1 MKSLPLH
8 HLTVHTR
15 WATVNRLYT
24 LFHLLL
30 LASWIY
36 FRVSDPTSLA
46 LPPPVFSAVFS
57 AELILSFLWLL
68 KQAFFWR
75 PVSREAFPTRLP
87 ADEELPA
94 VDVFICT
101 ADPRREPPA
110 GVMNTVL
117 SASGLDYPLEKL
129 TVYLSDDGGSSL
141 TLKAIK
147 EAWGFARWWVPFC
160 KKHRIG
166 TACPEAYFCGSRSG
180 GGGLEFA
187 DEIAEIER
195 KYEEFKERLR
205 KIIDEEEDGEFTS
218 VSHPPVIEDDPILE
232 LSSPDNN
239 IISDKDINS
248 SCSTDGAN
256 MPRLVYV
263 SREKKLSHPHQ
274 FKAGAL
280 NVLMR
285 VSSIIS
291 NAPYVLILDCDMYCN
306 NPTSVRQAMCFHLD
320 RQLSPSLAFVQFPQ
334 KFHNVSNFDIYDA
347 SLRSFFKEWWL
358 GMDGLRGP
366 MLSGTGFYLK
376 RKALYADA
384 TLLQLQERFGPS
396 KEFIKSLSRGYRGK
410 PLDSETSEN
419 ALLRETSI
427 LASFNYEENTQWG
440 NQIGFIFILHSNGW
454 TSVYCNPSNPAFLGS
469 CTTNLND
476 TLVQGTRWSSG
487 LLEVGLSRFCPLVY
501 GLCLRI
507 SILESMCYG
516 YVAFFSLYCLPAW
529 CLAVIP
535 QLCLLHDIPLYPQ
548 VSSPGFFVL
557 VLIFFSSLLK
567 HLLDVMITGGEIHT
581 WWNELRIWTIK
592 SVTCQLYGTLDTLLK
607 LLSMRKSSFVPTN
620 KGNNEEQVKLYQM
633 GKFDFQT
640 STVLLAPLV
649 TLICFNMISLVVG
662 VAKLAFPGMLL
673 RKDKGKVATSVSLL
687 SIFLSLMILLLGS
700 VVLLF

>member
-1 MKSLPLH
+1 MESLPLH
-8 HLTVHTR
+8 HLTVHAH
-15 WATVNRLYT
+15 WAT
-24 LFHLLL
+24 
-30 LASWIY
+30 
-36 FRVSDPTSLA
+36 
-46 LPPPVFSAVFS
+46 
-57 AELILSFLWLL
+57 LILSFLWLL

-75 PVSREAFPTRLP
+75 PVSRETFPTRLP

-101 ADPRREPPA
+101 ADPRREPPV
-110 GVMNTVL
+110 GVMNTVV
-117 SASGLDYPLEKL
+117 SASGLDYPPEKL

-141 TLKAIK
+141 TLKAFK

-160 KKHRIG
+160 KNG
-166 TACPEAYFCGSRSG
+166 TACPGAYFCGSRSVG
-180 GGGLEFA
+180 GGQELA

-218 VSHPPVIEDDPILE
+218 VSRPPVMEVYATASEIVLNENENLHG
-232 LSSPDNN
+232 
-239 IISDKDINS
+239 

-256 MPRLVYV
+256 MPRQVYV
-263 SREKKLSHPHQ
+263 SREKKLSHPHH

-291 NAPYVLILDCDMYCN
+291 NAPYVLILDRHMYCI
-306 NPTSVRQAMCFHLD
+306 TKR
-320 RQLSPSLAFVQFPQ
+320 
-334 KFHNVSNFDIYDA
+334 
-347 SLRSFFKEWWL
+347 
-358 GMDGLRGP
+358 MDGLRGP

-376 RKALYADA
+376 RKALYGGRNLEGSTSVLILADA

-419 ALLRETSI
+419 ALLQETRI

-440 NQIGFIFILHSNGW
+440 NQIGFMYKSVTEDYCTGFILHSNGW

-476 TLVQGTRWSSG
+476 TLVQGTRWSSV
-487 LLEVGLSRFCPLVY
+487 LLEVGLSRFCPL
-501 GLCLRI
+501 I
-507 SILESMCYG
+507 
-516 YVAFFSLYCLPAW
+516 AFFSLYCPPAW

-535 QLCLLHDIPLYPQ
+535 QLCLLHDIPVHPQ

-557 VLIFFSSLLK
+557 VLIFFSFLLK
-567 HLLDVMITGGEIHT
+567 HLLDVMIKGGEIRT
-581 WWNELRIWTIK
+581 WWNELRIWMIK

-620 KGNNEEQVKLYQM
+620 KGNNEEQIKLYQM

-649 TLICFNMISLVVG
+649 TLVCLNMISLVVG
-662 VAKLAFPGMLL
+662 VAKLAFSGGWDEMLPQVLLSFFILVVNYPVIEGVLL

-700 VVLLF
+700 VVLLFYDKSAGRVCCR